1 MDIVYH
7 YPPELLNLLVD
18 TIPLLSRAKKDVVLF
33 FRGAGIDTAILSDL
47 SKRVR
52 DDPQGINKY
61 EIARAVLTRLNEKGE
76 RALGERR
83 EVLRRVLEFED
94 FSTCWPQDQLKAKGL
109 VAEIRRVVD
118 VKDSFTRM
126 RQEKDKEASERKEKL
141 QAAQAQREALHKAID
156 QVRHEIGALFKETNP
171 QRRGVLFESALNKL
185 FEVYGILVRESFRVV
200 DDKALGVIEQID
212 GVVEL
217 EGALYLVEVKWLSGP
232 VGVEDVSRHLVR
244 IQSRYSSRGLF
255 VSVTE
260 FSPASLKTCEDALQR
275 TVVMLGLLE
284 EITEVLEEYG
294 DLKAWLKKKVQAA
307 VIDRKPYVKLRL
319 RARQEG

>member
-7 YPPELLNLLVD
+7 YPPELLSLLVD

-33 FRGAGIDTAILSDL
+33 FRGAGIDAAILSDL

-126 RQEKDKEASERKEKL
+126 DRERENERQ
-141 QAAQAQREALHKAID
+141 QRLA
-156 QVRHEIGALFKETNP
+156 
-171 QRRGVLFESALNKL
+171 
-185 FEVYGILVRESFRVV
+185 
-200 DDKALGVIEQID
+200 EQ
-212 GVVEL
+212 
-217 EGALYLVEVKWLSGP
+217 
-232 VGVEDVSRHLVR
+232 
-244 IQSRYSSRGLF
+244 
-255 VSVTE
+255 
-260 FSPASLKTCEDALQR
+260 
-275 TVVMLGLLE
+275 
-284 EITEVLEEYG
+284 
-294 DLKAWLKKKVQAA
+294 
-307 VIDRKPYVKLRL
+307 
-319 RARQEG
+319 RART